1 MSGGDVTDRD
11 PNPTGQLINR
21 QISHQHHVAPAL
33 SDMTLSPS
41 PTLKDQFFESCNRNV
56 LYKVRD
62 SLGLGANVNWKRDP
76 DGYSGLHNAAY
87 HNYGELL
94 ELLLS
99 QPGVNVNITN
109 NRNQTPLMLAC
120 MEGHENIVRRLCQVN
135 GIDPNIRDVY
145 YGYTAL
151 YWAVHNRRGNKPR
164 CVEILRTLPNVD
176 WNIRTDC

>member
-87 HNYGELL
+87 HNYGEFL
-94 ELLLS
+94 ELLLKWSKHS
-99 QPGVNVNITN
+99 QKHQHQSELVGNLHQKIKG
-109 NRNQTPLMLAC
+109 
-120 MEGHENIVRRLCQVN
+120 MEKLYT
-135 GIDPNIRDVY
+135 IRY
-145 YGYTAL
+145 FM
-151 YWAVHNRRGNKPR
+151 
-164 CVEILRTLPNVD
+164 
-176 WNIRTDC
+176 